1 VSCFGI
7 DAYDRQYDGAISSEI
22 MLLSSIITTNSS
34 MTTKQTA
41 DSTFQAQHTDSLLA
55 MQAVQSTSHHD

>member
-1 VSCFGI
+1 LRGWASECLASGI

-41 DSTFQAQHTDSLLA
+41 DSTF
-55 MQAVQSTSHHD
+55 